1 MADDR
6 PIGVFDSGL
15 GGLTVARS
23 IMDLLPNESLVY
35 FADTAR
41 YPYGPRPAEEV
52 RRFALEIAGYLAGR
66 DVKLLVVACNTATAM
81 ALDEVAAAVDVPVV
95 GVIEPAVR
103 AAIAATRR
111 GKIGLIGT
119 VGTVGSGAYQ
129 RAVRRL
135 APDGRID
142 VLAQACPRFVEFVE
156 RGDTTSPEV
165 IATAE
170 GYLAL
175 LKVSGIDT
183 LILGCTHYPL
193 LRGVIQ
199 QVMGPDV
206 LLVSSA
212 EETASDV
219 YQALTSQDLLRTDQ
233 SPPEHRFESSG
244 DPDRFAALLTHFMGG
259 GMPTARRV
267 VLETS
272 KGQPWR

>member
-1 MADDR
+1 MADGR

-81 ALDEVAAAVDVPVV
+81 ALDDVAAAVEVPVV

-103 AAIAATRR
+103 AAIAATHR
-111 GKIGLIGT
+111 GKVGLIGT

-129 RAVRRL
+129 RAVQRL
-135 APDGRID
+135 APGGRVD

-156 RGDTTSPEV
+156 RGDTTSSEV
-165 IATAE
+165 LATAE

-193 LRGVIQ
+193 LRGAIQ
-199 QVMGPDV
+199 HVMGPHV

-219 YQALTSQDLLRTDQ
+219 YQLLTEGHLLRTEPTQ
-233 SPPEHRFESSG
+233 PEHRFESSG

-259 GMPTARRV
+259 GMPRARRV

-272 KGQPWR
+272 KGRPWS